1 MAIRTVILLVL
12 CLLTALF
19 LALNWAGVM
28 APVPVNLLVVDTQAP
43 LGFILLLIF
52 GFLFVAVLFWA
63 LFKQAALLTEVRRI
77 NKAAIADRSL
87 AQDAENSRFEEVRKA
102 LIEATESLGKDSSG
116 KVAAF
121 MSEQKKSR
129 EDLTAQIDAL
139 RKSVDRLNSMVQIIS
154 RAELPPLPSTPGK
167 EPKAAH
173 QEAVE
178 TVAAMAAMQS
188 DAPAA
193 EPEKPKPAPA
203 AQESS
208 AADEKEPKQEAASEE
223 PPAEPKKGFFS
234 KLFGSN

>member
-87 AQDAENSRFEEVRKA
+87 EEVRKA

-121 MSEQKKSR
+121 MAEQKKSR

-167 EPKAAH
+167 EPEAAH

-178 TVAAMAAMQS
+178 TVAAMAAMQA

-193 EPEKPKPAPA
+193 EPEKPKTASA
-203 AQESS
+203 AEESS
-208 AADEKEPKQEAASEE
+208 PATEKETKQEAAPEV